1 MHAGHVFFSID
12 QNLRRSFAL
21 KLPSRGGKFGGNMW
35 SFLPGST
42 RGWEVAARFLM
53 EDVGDKRQEQVQ
65 GRDSVAEAGPQNQ
78 RGPEAAAGR
87 AWGRSSDCSNNNSSL
102 QFISICSHSGC
113 ALCSLLFVVV
123 TLTLTVTHE
132 AGVLHVLIAQVRKL
146 RQGAVGYLVRA

>member
-1 MHAGHVFFSID
+1 MELPAGKHQRV
-12 QNLRRSFAL
+12 
-21 KLPSRGGKFGGNMW
+21 GGGSEIPDGG
-35 SFLPGST
+35 
-42 RGWEVAARFLM
+42 VM

-102 QFISICSHSGC
+102 QFISICSHSVC

-123 TLTLTVTHE
+123 TLTLTVTRE